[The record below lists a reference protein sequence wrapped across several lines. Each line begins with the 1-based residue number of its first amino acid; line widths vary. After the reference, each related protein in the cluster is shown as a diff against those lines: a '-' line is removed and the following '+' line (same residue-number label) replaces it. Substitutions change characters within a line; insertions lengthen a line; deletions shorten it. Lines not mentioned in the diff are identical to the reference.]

1 MAFTWVSEGKR
12 KQDGPLETFRMTVEW
27 RVKVMGRGS
36 DGRKGQRNM
45 KEESIWPHFPIWD
58 SWTMM
63 NFFVNFTL
71 ASSRN
76 ERALCFLFNHMTH
89 LFRHSSSWN
98 AIPWMTVLWVVVAG
112 KCSLAVKTATAAPPA
127 SRAFY

>member
-12 KQDGPLETFRMTVEW
+12 KQGGPLETFRMTVEW

-36 DGRKGQRNM
+36 DGRKGQRNL
-45 KEESIWPHFPIWD
+45 KEESIWLHFPICD

-63 NFFVNFTL
+63 NFFLNFTL
-71 ASSRN
+71 ASSRK
-76 ERALCFLFNHMTH
+76 ERVLCFFFNNMTH

-98 AIPWMTVLWVVVAG
+98 AIPWMTVLWVVTAG